1 MPTLFSLL
9 PESPA
14 AGLAAVGLNVLVAFG
29 LITVSLV
36 LCPAISLL
44 IGMPALVTGPGR
56 AIRARTDRS
65 ILE

>member
-14 AGLAAVGLNVLVAFG
+14 AGLGAVGLNVLIAFG

-36 LCPAISLL
+36 LCNAISLL
-44 IGMPALVTGPGR
+44 VGMWR
-56 AIRARTDRS
+56 AIRARIDRS